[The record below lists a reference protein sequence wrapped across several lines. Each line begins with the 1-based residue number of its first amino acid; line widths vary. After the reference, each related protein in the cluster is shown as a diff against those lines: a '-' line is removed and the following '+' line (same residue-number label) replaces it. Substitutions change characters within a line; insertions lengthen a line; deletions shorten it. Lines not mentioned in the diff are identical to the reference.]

1 MQSFMSLFMPNSAF
15 SICALRPGVSSPVL
29 STWKWKVRP
38 HRSEHA
44 KHATAFLNDPALAYG
59 VNVKG
64 KLLIYHLLRLGF
76 GVGEAPADA
85 LELFAHLLEDLDAIR
100 QTITQALYIK
110 HPMHDLLQRKTVP
123 SRTYMQTA
131 LH

>member
-15 SICALRPGVSSPVL
+15 SICALRPGVSSPVF

-64 KLLIYHLLRLGF
+64 KLLIYHLLRLGV

-85 LELFAHLLEDLDAIR
+85 LDLFAHLLEDLDTIR

-110 HPMHDLLQRKTVP
+110 HPMHD
-123 SRTYMQTA
+123 
-131 LH
+131 